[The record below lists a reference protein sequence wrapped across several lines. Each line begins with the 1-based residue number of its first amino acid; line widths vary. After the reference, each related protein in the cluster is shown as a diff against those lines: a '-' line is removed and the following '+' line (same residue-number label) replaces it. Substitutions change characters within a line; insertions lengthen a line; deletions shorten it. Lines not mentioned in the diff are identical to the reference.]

1 MEGSSL
7 DPFMSSPIVWVI
19 GGLVVLGLLWLLF
32 SSLATSDRGS
42 ASEEDAHSEAGD
54 SEGGVS
60 GAAWIQKHPD
70 ADEGDPGRART

>member
-42 ASEEDAHSEAGD
+42 A
-54 SEGGVS
+54 
-60 GAAWIQKHPD
+60 
-70 ADEGDPGRART
+70 